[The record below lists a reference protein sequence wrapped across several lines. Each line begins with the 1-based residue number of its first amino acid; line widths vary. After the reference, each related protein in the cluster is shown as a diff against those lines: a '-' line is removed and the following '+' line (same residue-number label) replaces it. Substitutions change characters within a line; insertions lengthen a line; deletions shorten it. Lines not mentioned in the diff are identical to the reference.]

1 MHTTAN
7 IRNFEG
13 SLKEASPAVACCL
26 ATRAAL
32 RVAPLLVESLH
43 LNGEDRRAEFV
54 LPSFRL
60 LATVSLASTW
70 PTQATPLLARASTVA
85 RELGNTVMDTATS
98 LQFNAIECK
107 DALSDLPL
115 YVRRFEDDSKAFSIA
130 ENVVSAIVSAVQSTV
145 DLVDATNGIASRD
158 AAYEAVANTL
168 RLGHYAVD
176 RSNSYVEFQ
185 GTLDGD
191 SSDDTALCPHTVEYW
206 NAVELDFE
214 YLQEVKSRMA
224 AHNRA
229 VSALFGEKLWHN
241 DMPVWAGRTWA
252 GAPGELAEIRRCK
265 SSMAKVVT
273 RPCHSPSRAVAP
285 ARGRAK
291 RRQGRMWVGLL
302 SDEMFIVRSAEAVSL
317 VEGNTART
325 ATVRSGRAPR
335 RLRTHARMYDRG
347 RDLGGLPVATAHS
360 AAVAKVEAVAERRTN
375 GGEESDQGIVVTKLA
390 NKARGAAWRSR
401 WSEGLGATGE
411 RCRQSTGWTQSREMR
426 WGQEPASGPPVSQEP
441 ARHGSSR
448 GVPSQPERGAGCV
461 SAHVRIWAGPVG

>member
-252 GAPGELAEIRRCK
+252 EFKDHLPGIEGWAIWIEWYEDRLVGRPSTEATEVARLTISEDDWNEGPQRANSEIARAIEEDPDPI
-265 SSMAKVVT
+265 SSA
-273 RPCHSPSRAVAP
+273 
-285 ARGRAK
+285 
-291 RRQGRMWVGLL
+291 
-302 SDEMFIVRSAEAVSL
+302 I
-317 VEGNTART
+317 
-325 ATVRSGRAPR
+325 
-335 RLRTHARMYDRG
+335 
-347 RDLGGLPVATAHS
+347 
-360 AAVAKVEAVAERRTN
+360 
-375 GGEESDQGIVVTKLA
+375 
-390 NKARGAAWRSR
+390 
-401 WSEGLGATGE
+401 
-411 RCRQSTGWTQSREMR
+411 
-426 WGQEPASGPPVSQEP
+426 SQ
-441 ARHGSSR
+441 
-448 GVPSQPERGAGCV
+448 
-461 SAHVRIWAGPVG
+461 